1 MDLASLKNMDL
12 KDIVDKLKSGKI
24 GDKKILIQI
33 GIGFVAILI
42 FLIGYYKIVS
52 PILVNQ
58 EKKINLMN
66 DNENNINIFR
76 DRIVELRD
84 KVKELE
90 PEYNK
95 NNKLFHNKEE
105 VEALYQNISEFALKN
120 GLSITNLK
128 KGEPLAVLNQGTD
141 SQDVQE
147 VIYYKIPVEYEI
159 QGNFLSYLKFRRA
172 LSKSNKVINFDREEI
187 NHQEEIQ
194 GQILSKGTVSIVG
207 LPNEYN

>member
-1 MDLASLKNMDL
+1 MDLSNLKNIDL
-12 KDIVDKLKSGKI
+12 NDIVDKLKSGKI

-42 FLIGYYKIVS
+42 FLIGYYYFVS
-52 PILVNQ
+52 PILTKQ

-66 DNENNINIFR
+66 DNENNINKFS
-76 DRIVELRD
+76 DRIIELREE
-84 KVKELE
+84 VKKLE

-95 NNKLFHNKEE
+95 NNKLFHSKKE

-141 SQDVQE
+141 PQE

-159 QGNFLSYLKFRRA
+159 QGNFLSYLKFRRS

-194 GQILSKGTVSIVG
+194 GQILARGTISIVG

>member
-1 MDLASLKNMDL
+1 MDLASLKNIDL
-12 KDIVDKLKSGKI
+12 NDIVDKLKSGKI

-42 FLIGYYKIVS
+42 FLIGYYYFVS
-52 PILVNQ
+52 PILTKQ

-66 DNENNINIFR
+66 DNENNINKFS
-76 DRIVELRD
+76 DRIIELREE
-84 KVKELE
+84 VKKLE

-95 NNKLFHNKEE
+95 NNKLFHSKKE

-141 SQDVQE
+141 PQE

-159 QGNFLSYLKFRRA
+159 QGNFLSYLKFRRS

-194 GQILSKGTVSIVG
+194 GQILSKGTISIVG

>member
-42 FLIGYYKIVS
+42 FLIGYYYFVS
-52 PILVNQ
+52 PILTKQ

-66 DNENNINIFR
+66 DNENNINKFS
-76 DRIVELRD
+76 DRIIELREE
-84 KVKELE
+84 VKKLE

-95 NNKLFHNKEE
+95 NNKLFHSKKE

-141 SQDVQE
+141 PQE

-159 QGNFLSYLKFRRA
+159 QGNFLSYLKFRRS

-194 GQILSKGTVSIVG
+194 GQILSKGTISIVG

>member
-1 MDLASLKNMDL
+1 MDLASLKNIDL
-12 KDIVDKLKSGKI
+12 NDIVDKLKSGKI

-42 FLIGYYKIVS
+42 FLIGYYYFVS
-52 PILVNQ
+52 PILTKQ

-66 DNENNINIFR
+66 DNENNINKFS
-76 DRIVELRD
+76 DRIIELREE
-84 KVKELE
+84 VKKLE

-95 NNKLFHNKEE
+95 NNKLFHSKKE
-105 VEALYQNISEFALKN
+105 VETLYQNISEFALKN

-141 SQDVQE
+141 PQE

-159 QGNFLSYLKFRRA
+159 QGNFLSYLKFRRS

-194 GQILSKGTVSIVG
+194 GQILSKGTISIVG

>member
-66 DNENNINIFR
+66 DNENNINIFS

-95 NNKLFHNKEE
+95 NNKLFHNKKE

-141 SQDVQE
+141 PQE

-159 QGNFLSYLKFRRA
+159 QGNFLSYLKFRRS

-194 GQILSKGTVSIVG
+194 GQILSKGTISIVG

>member
-1 MDLASLKNMDL
+1 MDLASLKNIDL
-12 KDIVDKLKSGKI
+12 NDIVDKLKSGKI

-66 DNENNINIFR
+66 DNENNINIFS

-95 NNKLFHNKEE
+95 NNKLFHNKKE

-141 SQDVQE
+141 PQE

-159 QGNFLSYLKFRRA
+159 QGNFLSYLKFRRS

-194 GQILSKGTVSIVG
+194 GQILSKGTISIVG